1 MGTIRFIWGIA
12 LTICGGLLTI
22 MNLLEK
28 IGKAK
33 KAIDAPNEE
42 QNRRI
47 RDLEKKCEKYDGYF
61 HSDKQR
67 IADLE
72 QSLSILMQ
80 CDFALLSHAING
92 NDTDKLKNVQS
103 SMMNYLTQRGITV

>member
-1 MGTIRFIWGIA
+1 MDTITFVWGIA

-22 MNLLEK
+22 INLVEK

-47 RDLEKKCEKYDGYF
+47 HDLEKKCEK
-61 HSDKQR
+61 
-67 IADLE
+67 
-72 QSLSILMQ
+72 
-80 CDFALLSHAING
+80 
-92 NDTDKLKNVQS
+92 
-103 SMMNYLTQRGITV
+103 

>member
-1 MGTIRFIWGIA
+1 MDTLVFIWGVA

-22 MNLLEK
+22 SNLIEK
-28 IGKAK
+28 VAKAK

-47 RDLEKKCEKYDGYF
+47 RDLEKKCENYDDYF
-61 HSDKQR
+61 RSDKQR
-67 IADLE
+67 IQDLE

-80 CDFALLSHAING
+80 GNFALLSHAING
-92 NDTDKLKNVQS
+92 NDTDKLKKVQS
-103 SMMNYLTQRGITV
+103 DMMEYLTQRGIKV

>member
-1 MGTIRFIWGIA
+1 MDNIAFIWGVA

-22 MNLLEK
+22 INLVEK

-47 RDLEKKCEKYDGYF
+47 HDLEKKCEKYDDYF
-61 HSDKQR
+61 RSDKQR
-67 IADLE
+67 IQDLE

-92 NDTDKLKNVQS
+92 NDTGKLRSVQT
-103 SMMNYLTQRGITV
+103 SMMDYLTKRGITV